1 MKKLNLKSMLNL
13 RSFALV
19 GILSIAI
26 LAASCS
32 KENDMLFPEP
42 AIENAELKSGKAIQ
56 KGDGSIAELAIGA
69 GVFTHLVDALAYVDE
84 FEGTNLVGENG
95 VFTGGTDQYTV
106 FAPTD
111 EAFEALFDVVEG
123 ALLLPEGSVT
133 SIRQLPS
140 ALVLT
145 VLQYHVTEG
154 RRAANSV
161 VPKNNSRTIET
172 WLSGATF
179 SVLPGAKISPVC
191 TVKPD
196 KTSQIVLP
204 NQSASNGIVHV
215 IDAVLLPVNL
225 ATVVD
230 ILTGGAE

>member
-13 RSFALV
+13 RSFALL
-19 GILSIAI
+19 GILSVAV
-26 LAASCS
+26 LAASCN
-32 KENDMLFPEP
+32 KEDGFLPEP
-42 AIENAELKSGKAIQ
+42 AIEDAELKSGNAVK
-56 KGDGSIAELAIGA
+56 KGDLSIAGIAVNA
-69 GVFTHLVDALAYVDE
+69 GIFTHLVDALVYVDE
-84 FEGTNLVGENG
+84 EEGTNLVGEG
-95 VFTGGTDQYTV
+95 GLFSDGTDQFTV

-133 SIRQLPS
+133 SVRQLPS
-140 ALVLT
+140 SLVLT

-161 VPKNNSRTIET
+161 VPKNNSREIET
-172 WLSGATF
+172 LLGASF
-179 SVLPGAKISPVC
+179 SVLPGAVISPVC

-204 NQSASNGIVHV
+204 NQSAINGIVHV

-225 ATVVD
+225 ATVVE
-230 ILTGGAE
+230 ILTAE